1 MNYLTSLLLGTIA
14 AGSVQCTQRPAP
26 LVSPHYQVK
35 LDSKLWDNIHTYSRL
50 TRFNKRESVIV
61 LNWTAVYD
69 GVAVYVSST
78 HHYPSHFQ
86 NYPLFWTYADSTLV
100 FVYDNKYPNLLVD
113 SLALKHEIDTV
124 IRTSTVALS
133 RQEYYTEDPFS
144 LRFIT
149 AHGQQRI
156 DTSRLYVKM
165 CQ

>member
-1 MNYLTSLLLGTIA
+1 MRYSVNFVLGAVAVMSVACTATPSSVA
-14 AGSVQCTQRPAP
+14 AN
-26 LVSPHYQVK
+26 HYQVK
-35 LDSKLWDNIHTYSRL
+35 LPPELWADIHTYAKL
-50 TRFNKRESVIV
+50 AHFNKKESAII

-69 GVAVYVSST
+69 GTVAYVLST
-78 HHYPSHFQ
+78 HSYPNHFP

-113 SLALKHEIDTV
+113 SLALKKEVDSAIKM
-124 IRTSTVALS
+124 SGVALS
-133 RQEYYTEDPFS
+133 KRTDFVEDNLS

-156 DTSRLYVKM
+156 DTSSLYVKM